1 MRKSIIEILSKE
13 NCIDNVKQS
22 HRYTYTY
29 KDEYDLLVIDLNKN
43 NKQYLH
49 DIEKLKG
56 EKI

>member
-29 KDEYDLLVIDLNKN
+29 KDEYDLLVIGLNKN
-43 NKQYLH
+43 NKQYLYN
-49 DIEKLKG
+49 I
-56 EKI
+56 